1 MNTTVQELK
10 VRQNATLKEMHLIQS
25 MRCGTINEQY
35 FKTLLKRKRR
45 LSFRIPIMFYYDR
58 KKKRPSVSTSS
69 QGRTGAGQKGC
80 YCKQEIYNSFLEVR
94 AISAEVE

>member
-1 MNTTVQELK
+1 MNSISKPCLK
-10 VRQNATLKEMHLIQS
+10 GKGDCPS
-25 MRCGTINEQY
+25 G
-35 FKTLLKRKRR
+35 
-45 LSFRIPIMFYYDR
+45 SPIMFYYDR